1 MKLWPFG
8 LAVVVWLGVAAAAE
22 SAPFFA
28 KKDTWLETVLASRAA
43 LATQEAQ
50 AVLAAQAA
58 RQADPVL
65 KNFEPQDLTLTGQDE
80 PRTLRLRVAG
90 LKKLYLGSYG
100 PRSMV
105 VTDARLI
112 TTQGLAVA
120 FHTAHFSLTKI
131 DQFGSLRHD
140 KEQNWKPV
148 KSGRRV
154 FANGMVL
161 DRSEVTL
168 ELGGKYESLEL
179 TLGIPNE
186 NPNDRRPTRVWVSWA
201 SVAQQEMQHSAAI
214 ENIWTL
220 AAEAFP
226 GPVAHRER
234 WLEEAAGIW
243 KTAWPADDWADL
255 ATRYSS
261 RSGKL
266 VGPARALAKRSRSL
280 ADVEAVRGLFYVPHA
295 EERLALAEKTL
306 AFVEQTAPR
315 PEFAAQLQAL
325 QAQLPAA
332 RDGKI
337 SGEKLYAQAC
347 VLRRNMILS
356 HPLLDFPTLLINKRS
371 GHLPEHMC
379 DQYLGRHSQA
389 APGLVLLE
397 DWKGQPKQTVLL
409 ADKLPK
415 GAVLQPDLAP
425 DGKRVLFAFA
435 DHQDPRG
442 VKDSQLRGYFI
453 YEYSFESGK
462 VRQITG
468 TARDPLEGRD
478 GRQTVL
484 IEDTD
489 PCYLP
494 DGGIAF
500 ISTRSQQYG
509 RCHGSRYVPAYTLY
523 RSDVDGGNIRAL
535 SYNESNEW
543 APSVLPDGSLIY
555 CRWDYVDRHDVQF
568 QSLWTIR
575 PDGTQTAHYYGNNSA
590 APCLISEA
598 QAIPNSHKT
607 VSTCGAHHGQTFGTL
622 VVVDPRKG
630 QEGGAPLT
638 WITPELRFPE
648 SGVPAGITPTAM
660 PPAEDAQ
667 GGRAGSPWP
676 LSEDLFLCAYQQGP
690 DRDALHAIY
699 LVDTLGGREL
709 ICADDTIS
717 CCDPIPLRPRAQP
730 PALPTTL
737 VEHSA
742 EKTGVFS
749 VEDVYQSSTPFPR
762 GTVKALRVNQIISKP
777 TRSSPTRSLVA
788 NELVKQVLGT
798 VPVNADG
805 SVAFE
810 APADQPLQFQLLDE
824 HGMAVMTMRSLV
836 YLQPGEKAACVGCHE
851 PRNSAPPPAANPRL
865 KIQQLAPPAGPRYA
879 GGFSYMRSVQP
890 VLDRHCISCH
900 GSENAAG
907 GLDLTGEFSK
917 TDPDHPRKKQHT
929 EFSSSYLALLGK
941 PGLVALAQ
949 RNVQTAFSKPKDYFA
964 AAGRLAPLLLAGH
977 PGKDGKPR
985 VQLDRDSFQRIV
997 DWLDLNAQFYGDYS
1011 HNRIET
1017 QPPSPEGEKA
1027 LRAAVEQRFGGNI
1040 AQQPLS
1046 TLVNVANPA
1055 ESRILLAPLPA
1066 TAGGWGQI
1074 SSGAYRDQSDP
1085 AYRDMCRLVA
1095 ATITPPPFHDIA
1107 DTCGHPEHCSCGNC
1121 WVRQDL
1127 LARTA
1132 PAAK

>member
-1 MKLWPFG
+1 MKHRMWYWVAG
-8 LAVVVWLGVAAAAE
+8 LAAGVVMADD
-22 SAPFFA
+22 SAPYFV
-28 KKDTWLETVLASRAA
+28 KQESWLATVVASRTA
-43 LATQEAQ
+43 LAGQETQALQ
-50 AVLAAQAA
+50 AAQA
-58 RQADPVL
+58 RKLGDPLL
-65 KNFEPQDLTLTGQDE
+65 KAFDAQDFSATGQDE
-80 PRTLRLRVAG
+80 PRTLKLCVAG
-90 LKKLYLGSYG
+90 LKKVFLGSCG
-100 PRSMV
+100 PRPLV
-105 VTDARLI
+105 VSDARLLK
-112 TTQGLAVA
+112 TQGGAVA
-120 FHTAHFSLTKI
+120 LTAAHISLTKI
-131 DQFGSLRHD
+131 DQYGNLRHD
-140 KEQNWKPV
+140 KEANWKPV

-154 FANGMVL
+154 FTHGMEL
-161 DRSEVTL
+161 NRSEVAL

-179 TLGIPNE
+179 TLGVPNE
-186 NPNDRRPTRVWVSWA
+186 NPNDKRPTRVWVSCE
-201 SVAQQEMQHSAAI
+201 SVAQQEMRHSAAV
-214 ENIWTL
+214 EKIWTL
-220 AAEAFP
+220 AAGAFP

-234 WLEEAAGIW
+234 WLEEAADIW
-243 KTAWPADDWADL
+243 RTPWQSGDWSEL
-255 ATRYSS
+255 AGRYAK
-261 RSGKL
+261 RCGKL
-266 VGPARALAKRSRSL
+266 SSPARELAKRCQSL

-306 AFVEQTAPR
+306 AYVEQSAPR
-315 PEFAAQLQAL
+315 PEFAAQLKAL
-325 QAQLPAA
+325 QAQLSAA
-332 RDGKI
+332 SAGQI

-347 VLRRNMILS
+347 VLRRNIILS
-356 HPLLDFPTLLINKRS
+356 HPLLDFPSLLINKRS

-379 DQYLGRHSQA
+379 DQYLGRHSQV

-397 DWKGQPKQTVLL
+397 NWKEQPQQTVLL
-409 ADKLPK
+409 AGQLPK
-415 GAVLQPDLAP
+415 GATLQPDLAP

-435 DHQDPRG
+435 DHENPRG

-453 YEYSFESGK
+453 YEYAFDTKK
-462 VRQITG
+462 VRQVTG

-478 GRQTVL
+478 GRETVL

-509 RCHGSRYVPAYTLY
+509 RCHGSRYVPSYTLY
-523 RSDVDGGNIRAL
+523 RCDTGGGNIRAL
-535 SYNESNEW
+535 SFNESNEW
-543 APSVLPDGSLIY
+543 APSVLSDGSLVY

-598 QAIPNSHKT
+598 QVIPGSHKT

-622 VVVDPRKG
+622 VTVDPRKG
-630 QEGGAPLT
+630 QEGGEPLT
-638 WITPELRFPE
+638 WITPELSFPE
-648 SGVPAGITPTAM
+648 SGVPAGISRAAL
-660 PPAEDAQ
+660 PPAEDAH

-690 DRDALHAIY
+690 DRNALHAIY

-730 PALPTTL
+730 PAIQSTIAEKS
-737 VEHSA
+737 V

-762 GTVKALRVNQIISKP
+762 GTIKALRINQIISKP

-788 NELVKQVLGT
+788 NQLVKKVLGT
-798 VPVNADG
+798 VQVNADG

-810 APADQPLQFQLLDE
+810 APSDQALQFQLLDE
-824 HGMAVMTMRSLV
+824 HGMAVLTMRSLV

-865 KIQQLAPPAGPRYA
+865 QIQQITPPAGPRYA

-900 GSENAAG
+900 GLEKTAG
-907 GLDLTGEFSK
+907 GLDLTGEFSRP
-917 TDPDHPRKKQHT
+917 DPAQPRKKQRT

-949 RNVQTAFSKPKDYFA
+949 RNVQTAFSKPKDYYA

-977 PGKDGKPR
+977 PGKDGQPR
-985 VQLDRDSFQRIV
+985 VQLDRASFQRIA

-1017 QPPSPEGEKA
+1017 QPPSAAGEKA
-1027 LRAAVEQRFGGNI
+1027 LRDAIEKRFGADI
-1040 AQQPLS
+1040 AQQPLAA
-1046 TLVNVANPA
+1046 LVNLANPA
-1055 ESRILLAPLPA
+1055 ESRILLAPLPV
-1066 TAGGWGQI
+1066 TAGGWGQMPN
-1074 SSGAYRDQSDP
+1074 GAYRDRSDP
-1085 AYRDMCRLVA
+1085 AYQDLCKLVA
-1095 ATITPPPFHDIA
+1095 ATLTPPPFRDVA
-1107 DTCGHPEHCSCGNC
+1107 DTCGHPDRCSCGNC

-1127 LARTA
+1127 LARSA
-1132 PAAK
+1132 SAAK